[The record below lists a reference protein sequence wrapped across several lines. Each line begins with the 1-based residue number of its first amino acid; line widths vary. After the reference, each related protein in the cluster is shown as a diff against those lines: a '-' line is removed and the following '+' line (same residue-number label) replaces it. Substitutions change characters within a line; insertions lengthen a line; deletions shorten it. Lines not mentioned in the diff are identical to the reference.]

1 MARFPDWTAAEV
13 VTAAKLDK
21 VSVDYIL
28 KTADESVTS
37 STVLQ
42 DDNHLL
48 ATIGVTGTYVFDL
61 YLMATSAANAAGDIN
76 IAFTFPT
83 GTMRLWGPGSDP
95 ALASGTIASGKFAA
109 SSAVTSGTAWQ
120 DFGLSTTSLGFN
132 IHGLFTATATGT
144 LQFQW
149 AQFASN
155 ANVTTVRAGSHL
167 IVRQVA

>member
-1 MARFPDWTAAEV
+1 MTRFPDFTTAEV
-13 VTAAKLDK
+13 VTATKLDQLA
-21 VSVDYIL
+21 VDYVI

-37 STVLQ
+37 STTLQ
-42 DDNHLL
+42 NDDHLL
-48 ATIGVTGTYVFDL
+48 YTVAATGTYAFDL
-61 YLMATSAANAAGDIN
+61 YLIATSAANAAGDIN
-76 IAFTFPT
+76 VAFTFPT

-95 ALASGTIASGKFAA
+95 ALASGTLAQSKFAA
-109 SSAVTSGTAWQ
+109 STAVTSGTAWQ

-155 ANVTTVRAGSHL
+155 ANATTVRAGSHL
-167 IVRQVA
+167 IVKQVA